1 MLHGHGIFGPM
12 SKFKKNKKIKD
23 TAGHGFWAC
32 LTITHVRH
40 GGHDRSKTK
49 KKKKKRRKSQDFDIW
64 TTPHRLSC
72 LINGMRDRREGEK
85 GNTLGK
91 GEQYKG
97 KVLAFYDWA
106 IKAAIEVYHSR
117 SLLIPINK

>member
-1 MLHGHGIFGPM
+1 MDFGHVLPLLV
-12 SKFKKNKKIKD
+12 SDTVDTTDLKHKKKKK
-23 TAGHGFWAC
+23 
-32 LTITHVRH
+32 
-40 GGHDRSKTK
+40 K

-85 GNTLGK
+85 GNTPGK